1 MLFIVSSLRVSVVWA
16 NACHLYGLMRDLYG
30 ETGILAP
37 HCIAWLGPRLP
48 STVAARIQRAYS
60 FNFQLQIPS
69 YTHVDIHPSGR
80 LIPLGAA
87 A

>member
-1 MLFIVSSLRVSVVWA
+1 MSSLRVSVVWA

-37 HCIAWLGPRLP
+37 HCIARLGPRLP
-48 STVAARIQRAYS
+48 SKVAAVIQRVYS
-60 FNFQLQIPS
+60 FNCQLQIS
-69 YTHVDIHPSGR
+69 SNTHVDIHPSGR
-80 LIPLGAA
+80 LILLGAA